1 MKMEQKLEIKLEKII
16 KFARITLDYFIFK
29 IIT

>member
-1 MKMEQKLEIKLEKII
+1 MIKEQKLEIKLEKII
-16 KFARITLDYFIFK
+16 RFARITLDYFIFK